1 MSSRGSENPLCSS
14 QSTDFPIFCWMI
26 SGFCSREVPPRR
38 VSISSPFGR
47 YLVRIA
53 LIVQLLVVAIN
64 RDPIDDSPFGSSY
77 VSHVGGTTSLIL
89 PHTESR
95 CILSG
100 FCVVEVSAMENIV
113 DLISL
118 YDLSKEKRND
128 NAFVSNLLK
137 ELRKTKISRPDIVLD
152 NAKRVMKYE
161 SGNEGK
167 CLYYASL
174 S

>member
-1 MSSRGSENPLCSS
+1 M
-14 QSTDFPIFCWMI
+14 
-26 SGFCSREVPPRR
+26 
-38 VSISSPFGR
+38 
-47 YLVRIA
+47 
-53 LIVQLLVVAIN
+53 VAIN

-77 VSHVGGTTSLIL
+77 VSHVGGTTSL
-89 PHTESR
+89 ESR

-100 FCVVEVSAMENIV
+100 FCVVEVFAMENVV

-167 CLYYASL
+167 CL
-174 S
+174 